1 MRAKYQHENIG
12 TQQSA
17 IQRLFQERF
26 LSTDSPDTYEKRI
39 QPLLLSV
46 ADNDATVL
54 SFLKNHLSGD
64 FYTWMK
70 IANPAGID
78 AYFTNLKNIWLESR
92 DLAYT
97 EIETDDAT
105 LENFIYE
112 ELKKRLGGQTVHVRK
127 SLFTSRSIYATKKV
141 VRKVKLSKA
150 SAKQIWYCLTCK
162 KVGHTKINCPK
173 FKWTKKV
180 NYVYQDEEEEDSKD
194 SKKYIVEEKKDLKE
208 EEIKDNE

>member
-1 MRAKYQHENIG
+1 MGLMMLLLVINSPATLQTWMRAKYQHENIG

-78 AYFTNLKNIWLESR
+78 AYFTNLKNIWLECNP
-92 DLAYT
+92 A
-97 EIETDDAT
+97 
-105 LENFIYE
+105 
-112 ELKKRLGGQTVHVRK
+112 
-127 SLFTSRSIYATKKV
+127 KV